1 MTRASIRFW
10 FCIAVAVIAAAVADP
25 LVEAVSNAGW
35 FGPGSFTD
43 HSNLDVLP
51 ALALGTALVLL
62 HLAERVRR
70 ELMRASGAA
79 LGGHVWGL
87 LPVAFSVQIV
97 VVYVMETLEQIV
109 VAGHPLGGTV
119 WLGGPI
125 WFSFC
130 VHAGVCVALTIGLA
144 RLICACTRTT
154 VRAIRQLRALAVRS
168 VNGNAPVVLRRR
180 QSRAFVSS
188 SPVVCRIG
196 NRAPPYVLV

>member
-25 LVEAVSNAGW
+25 LVEAASNAGW
-35 FGPGSFTD
+35 FGPGTFTD

-70 ELMRASGAA
+70 ELMRASGTA
-79 LGGHVWGL
+79 LGAHVWGL
-87 LPVAFSVQIV
+87 VPLAFSVQIV
-97 VVYVMETLEQIV
+97 VVYGMETLEQIV

-125 WFSFC
+125 WFSLC
-130 VHAGVCVALTIGLA
+130 VHAAICTALTFGLA
-144 RLICACTRTT
+144 RLACACTRTT

-168 VNGNAPVVLRRR
+168 INGSAPVLLRRR
-180 QSRAFVSS
+180 QSLAFAAS